1 MKVGK
6 GKVCV
11 CRADRQQVGAVASGD
26 KGGESERERERE
38 RECVCVC
45 VRVRVIVFESH
56 TVFVVVVDHEDVPA
70 RKEAACL
77 VARTRDLV
85 GEGVARLGAS
95 VVIGRG
101 KARGALVCVG
111 GV

>member
-26 KGGESERERERE
+26 KGGESVRERERE
-38 RECVCVC
+38 RVCVC

-56 TVFVVVVDHEDVPA
+56 TVFVVVVDHKDVPA